1 MLQPT
6 TRTTSRLFRCCVVS
20 LTFCLLLLLPLIA
33 VSQPM
38 QLIPAVDVTLPVGA
52 SGRSGLASDSA
63 SAASP
68 LVRYFYTYGSG
79 AMDDPDFLIWGGA
92 RSTSCGT
99 GCSYDQSIVSTGNPA
114 GALKLQ
120 LDGTNGKGGAGP
132 RQNSVSL
139 STATH
144 FAYSADFYVDNGQ
157 LDARYG
163 LVFDASSGTFPGS
176 GNPPMDPYMN
186 YYLLELRMDMVTRTK
201 VSKWQFLRVIN
212 GTRVVLTAAA
222 DLPISINQGQWHN
235 LKVIQQQTNLSFYL
249 NGQFVGATAYDS
261 SWGDNRRR
269 FGLYIDVRA
278 SNGEGGPFEYFAD
291 NIEVIDYVPPSGVE
305 IDGPVIGVIDSA
317 YAFTATTTPISAM
330 TPITYI
336 WEATDQLPVIH
347 STDLISDA
355 VTFEWPVSGTKTITV
370 TALNIVGEAVA
381 ARSIKFPIAPSN
393 IKIEGSVLGAISD
406 THTFTATIAPVT
418 VTVPITYV
426 WEATDQTSVIHLSD
440 VITDVVTFDWSIIG
454 IKLITVT
461 AQNEGG
467 VVIATHSMSVAIIR
481 KVFLPTLMK
490 GY

>member
-1 MLQPT
+1 
-6 TRTTSRLFRCCVVS
+6 
-20 LTFCLLLLLPLIA
+20 
-33 VSQPM
+33 
-38 QLIPAVDVTLPVGA
+38 
-52 SGRSGLASDSA
+52 
-63 SAASP
+63 
-68 LVRYFYTYGSG
+68 VRYFYTYGSG
-79 AMDDPDFLIWGGA
+79 ATDDPDFLIWGGA

-99 GCSYDQSIVSTGNPA
+99 GCSYDQNIVSTGNPA
-114 GALKLQ
+114 GALTLQ

-144 FAYSADFYVDNGQ
+144 FEYSADFYVYNGQ

-163 LVFDASSGTFPGS
+163 LVFDASASTFPDSGT
-176 GNPPMDPYMN
+176 PPFLPDRN
-186 YYLLELRMDMVTRTK
+186 FYLLELRMDTVTRTK
-201 VSKWQFLRVIN
+201 VSKWQFLQVIN
-212 GTRVVLTAAA
+212 GTRVALTAAA

-317 YAFTATTTPISAM
+317 YAFTATTAPISAM

-336 WEATDQLPVIH
+336 WEATDQLTVIH
-347 STDLISDA
+347 SSDLISDA
-355 VTFEWPVSGTKTITV
+355 VAFEWPVSGAKTITVTALNIIGTAMMTHSIRFPIALADIEIAGPFLGAIGDTHTFTATTSPLTASVPVTYVWEATDQAPVIHTSDLITDSAAFGWPVSGTKTITV
-370 TALNIVGEAVA
+370 TALN
-381 ARSIKFPIAPSN
+381 
-393 IKIEGSVLGAISD
+393 EGGA
-406 THTFTATIAPVT
+406 
-418 VTVPITYV
+418 
-426 WEATDQTSVIHLSD
+426 
-440 VITDVVTFDWSIIG
+440 
-454 IKLITVT
+454 VT
-461 AQNEGG
+461 AAHL
-467 VVIATHSMSVAIIR
+467 ISVALIQ
-481 KVFLPTLMK
+481 KVFLPTAMK